1 MSVNKETVNRLA
13 ALSMLELTDAEM
25 QQLSGEL
32 ETIVDYMNILSQL
45 PCVDADAAAPVPAL
59 REDRVIPSRERAEL
73 LANAPAH
80 DGETFWVP
88 KTVE

>member
-1 MSVNKETVNRLA
+1 MSVSKETVNRLA
-13 ALSMLELTDAEM
+13 ALSMLELTDAET

-45 PCVDADAAAPVPAL
+45 PCVDADAAAPAPAL
-59 REDRVIPSRERAEL
+59 RKDRVILSRDRAEL

-80 DGETFWVP
+80 DGETFLVP

>member
-1 MSVNKETVNRLA
+1 MSVSKETVERLA
-13 ALSMLELTDAEM
+13 ALSMLELTDAET
-25 QQLSGEL
+25 QRLSGEL

-45 PCVDADAAAPVPAL
+45 PCVEAESAAPVHAL

-73 LANAPAH
+73 LANAPVH
-80 DGETFWVP
+80 DGETLLVP

>member
-1 MSVNKETVNRLA
+1 MSVSKETVERLA
-13 ALSMLELTDAEM
+13 SLSMLELTGAEM
-25 QQLSGEL
+25 QQLSDEL

-45 PCVDADAAAPVPAL
+45 PCVDAAPTATAHAL
-59 REDRVIPSRERAEL
+59 REDRVIPSRKRAEL

-80 DGETFWVP
+80 DGETLLVP

>member
-1 MSVNKETVNRLA
+1 MSVSKETVQRLA
-13 ALSMLELTDAEM
+13 ALSMLELTDAET
-25 QQLSGEL
+25 QQLSDEL

-45 PCVDADAAAPVPAL
+45 PCAQAEPAAPGHLL
-59 REDRVIPSRERAEL
+59 REDRVISSRDRSEL

-80 DGETFWVP
+80 DGETLLVP